1 MLFVLLLVHLFFIPF
16 FLFSCLLLDWLSTS
30 VFLFMSTFG
39 LFSTYLCLFW
49 GICSR
54 VYKMLLYLITI
65 CSQIILYRFTYSVR
79 TLQQCT
85 SLSSLLAFVLISAYV
100 INPTVHHNYFCFKQL
115 SCKRI
120 RKLGKWLLYLTTYL
134 PLQHSSFLCVDLS
147 FFELR
152 TLNISCSAGVLVPNP
167 LRFCLSENSFIHP
180 HFWRRYIFWVENS
193 KSTFFFFQL
202 CKDLLLCLS

>member
-1 MLFVLLLVHLFFIPF
+1 MINFKSNICSLFYYLSICSLFPFSSFPVFFWIGWVLLYSSLCPLLAYSLPLFI
-16 FLFSCLLLDWLSTS
+16 
-30 VFLFMSTFG
+30 
-39 LFSTYLCLFW
+39 CLFW

-65 CSQIILYRFTYSVR
+65 CFQIILYRFTYSVR

-147 FFELR
+147 FFLVSYPLEELWTFLVVQVCWCQILSVFVR
-152 TLNISCSAGVLVPNP
+152 LKTLLFTLIFEGDI
-167 LRFCLSENSFIHP
+167 FSE
-180 HFWRRYIFWVENS
+180 
-193 KSTFFFFQL
+193 
-202 CKDLLLCLS
+202 